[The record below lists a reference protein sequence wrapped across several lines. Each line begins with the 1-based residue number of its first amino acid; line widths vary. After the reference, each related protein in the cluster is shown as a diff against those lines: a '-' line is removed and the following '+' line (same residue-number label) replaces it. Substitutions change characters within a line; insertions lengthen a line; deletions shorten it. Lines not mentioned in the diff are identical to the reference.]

1 MRKVYLSFL
10 GLGNTNPKAGELGYR
25 KSIYGLNGTLS
36 KETEF
41 VQVAE
46 MELLG
51 GSEFDLVLIAA
62 TQKSYDA
69 HFEKKLKPQMAEFGT
84 EPHYL
89 ILDEDFTPEGQWKW
103 FEKILAHIEPKDEL
117 IIDLTHGYRAIS
129 IIFSTAVNFL
139 QKARNIKLNAVYY
152 GVFELTAQYGYAP
165 IVDMKDFYLINEWA
179 DGVSR
184 LVEDAD
190 ARKLAEAAEQT
201 TDFQAGELNDPEVIS
216 TFDDLTNT
224 IRNVDVNN
232 VAAKASAAL
241 SLIRKK
247 KETASETGKILLD
260 LVIDKFATLSTGV
273 PPSGRY
279 DKDYFR
285 IQLKII
291 ELLLE
296 HRLYMQAYTVMREF
310 IASLV
315 MIYFE
320 QEGMKNKKR
329 KKRRPT
335 YGEAFVKL
343 FQYPENEWKL
353 SEYQQKYADRIM
365 PFYEKMKE
373 IGVES
378 KLRGF
383 SNQLSDYRNG
393 FDHAWTAKGGAKE
406 NIESFGKDCF
416 QHLREVMS
424 LLESEKIL

>member
-25 KSIYGLNGTLS
+25 KSVYGLNGKLS

-41 VQVAE
+41 VPVAE

-69 HFEKKLKPQMAEFGT
+69 HFEKKLKPQMAEFGA

-117 IIDLTHGYRAIS
+117 TIDLTHGFRAIP
-129 IIFSTAVNFL
+129 IICSAAVNFL

-152 GVFELTAQYGYAP
+152 GVFELSGQYGYAP
-165 IVDMKDFYLINEWA
+165 IADMKDFYLINEWA

-190 ARKLAEAAEQT
+190 ARKLAEVAEQT
-201 TDFQAGELNDPEVIS
+201 TEFQAGELNDPEVIS

-232 VAAKASAAL
+232 VAAKANAAL

-260 LVIDKFATLSTGV
+260 LVIDKFANLSTEV
-273 PPSGRY
+273 APSGKY
-279 DKDYFR
+279 DRDYFR
-285 IQLKII
+285 IQMEII
-291 ELLLE
+291 DLLLN
-296 HRLYMQAYTVMREF
+296 HKLFMQAYTVMREC
-310 IASLV
+310 IASLA
-315 MIYFE
+315 MIPFE
-320 QEGMKNKKR
+320 QEGMNSKKR
-329 KKRRPT
+329 KKRRKT
-335 YGEAFVKL
+335 YCDIFVNF
-343 FQYPENEWKL
+343 FQFPEDEWKIL
-353 SEYQQKYADRIM
+353 PHQKQYADRVM
-365 PFYEKMKE
+365 PFYEKLKK
-373 IGVES
+373 IGIDERLRAFTN
-378 KLRGF
+378 KLT
-383 SNQLSDYRNG
+383 DYRNG
-393 FDHAWTAKGGAKE
+393 FDHAWTAKSGAYSD
-406 NIESFGKDCF
+406 IETFGKECF
-416 QHLREVMS
+416 GHLQGVMS